1 MCSAPGFVT
10 PGELVHLS
18 FLRLN
23 QDLQV
28 AREIQSRFLHRRLPH
43 IAGLDYC
50 GDCQSAGE
58 VGGDFFDFRRLPG
71 NKLGVSVGD
80 VSGHRIGAAILM
92 SGIQALLRGF
102 AGRGSGELP
111 GVVEELNRMVYQVA
125 PGNIYATLF
134 HAHVDPQRREVRY
147 VSAGH
152 EPPLLLRKRTGRVD
166 RLDSTGTVLGL
177 TGRTVYEQRT
187 IGMDPG
193 DLLVAFTDG
202 VTEATDAEGREWS
215 ENGVLSVLRRC
226 RDARGSE
233 LVAEIL
239 ESAGRFADPMAT
251 ADDRTAVVVR
261 LTDTA
266 GRTLQGEEAM
276 EPAFAAA

>member
-1 MCSAPGFVT
+1 MT
-10 PGELVHLS
+10 PEELAHLS

-28 AREIQSRFLHRRLPH
+28 AREIQSRFLPWRLPQ
-43 IAGLDYC
+43 IAGLDYW
-50 GDCQSAGE
+50 GDCQPAGE

-71 NKLGVSVGD
+71 NKLAVSVGD
-80 VSGHRIGAAILM
+80 VSGDRIGAAILM

-102 AGRGSGELP
+102 TGRVSGEMP
-111 GVVEELNRMVYQVA
+111 GVVEELNRVVYQVA

-134 HAHVDPQRREVRY
+134 YAHVDLQRREVRY

-187 IGMDPG
+187 IGMEPG
-193 DLLVAFTDG
+193 DLLAAFTDG

-233 LVAEIL
+233 LVAEVL
-239 ESAGRFADPMAT
+239 ESARRFADPVAA

-266 GRTLQGEEAM
+266 ARTLQGEEAM